1 VGSRPRIAG
10 RSRRTLILLV
20 LASITALTLDARGSS
35 VVDGLRSR
43 VADLMRPV
51 TDAFGSLFSP
61 VEDVWNGVFRYN
73 DLEKENAKLREQLDT
88 YKGREAVIAGSEA
101 EMQRL
106 YALVNLPFAADIPS
120 SVANV
125 IGGRPSNF
133 DQTIQLD
140 RGSADGVKV
149 GYPVVT
155 GGGLVGRVER
165 VSRHSCF
172 VRLLDDPAFTAGVTI
187 GADNSSLLVG
197 QGTGQPLLVE
207 LANKPRLAT
216 TTDSTSTTGPGGAA
230 TTPTTTTAVSTTSAP
245 GSAGQSVT
253 TIAAGASVAGDA
265 SNGKATNPDDTPVS
279 TTTTSPESPVI
290 TRGMVVLTSGLDV
303 SLYPKGIPVGTVT
316 KVVSPPGSGNLAVT
330 VAPSVDLG
338 RLSVVKI
345 LLYDPPD
352 ARP

>member
-1 VGSRPRIAG
+1 MGSRPRIAG
-10 RSRRTLILLV
+10 RRRRTLILLV
-20 LASITALTLDARGSS
+20 LASITALTLDARGST
-35 VVDGLRSR
+35 VVDGLRST

-51 TDAFGSLFSP
+51 TNAFGSLFSP
-61 VEDVWNGVFRYN
+61 VEDMWNGVFRYN
-73 DLEKENAKLREQLDT
+73 DLESENTRLREELDT

-101 EMQRL
+101 EMERL
-106 YALVNLPFAADIPS
+106 YGLVNLPFAADIPS
-120 SVANV
+120 AVANV
-125 IGGRPSNF
+125 IGARPSNF

-149 GYPVVT
+149 GYPVIT

-172 VRLLDDPAFTAGVTI
+172 VRLLDDPLFTAGVTI

-207 LANKPRLAT
+207 LANKPRIATATATDSST
-216 TTDSTSTTGPGGAA
+216 TTTTGPDGAA
-230 TTPTTTTAVSTTSAP
+230 ATTTTAAASAST
-245 GSAGQSVT
+245 
-253 TIAAGASVAGDA
+253 SVA
-265 SNGKATNPDDTPVS
+265 SGKTGQATTTTVATSDTNPDGTPVS
-279 TTTTSPESPVI
+279 PATTVASESPVI

-303 SLYPKGIPVGTVT
+303 SLYPKGIPVGIVS
-316 KVVSPPGSGNLAVT
+316 KVVSPPGSGNLVVT
-330 VAPSVDLG
+330 VEPAVDLG

>member
-1 VGSRPRIAG
+1 MGSRPRIAG

-35 VVDGLRSR
+35 VVDGLRSTI
-43 VADLMRPV
+43 ADLMRPV

-73 DLEKENAKLREQLDT
+73 DLESENAKLREQLDT

-207 LANKPRLAT
+207 LANKPRLAAA
-216 TTDSTSTTGPGGAA
+216 TDSTSTTGPDGAGA
-230 TTPTTTTAVSTTSAP
+230 TTTTAVSTSIA
-245 GSAGQSVT
+245 SSVAGQGAT
-253 TIAAGASVAGDA
+253 TIAGGGSAAPDV
-265 SNGKATNPDDTPVS
+265 TNPDGTPVS
-279 TTTTSPESPVI
+279 TTTTVPEPPVI

-316 KVVSPPGSGNLAVT
+316 T
-330 VAPSVDLG
+330 V
-338 RLSVVKI
+338 
-345 LLYDPPD
+345 
-352 ARP
+352 